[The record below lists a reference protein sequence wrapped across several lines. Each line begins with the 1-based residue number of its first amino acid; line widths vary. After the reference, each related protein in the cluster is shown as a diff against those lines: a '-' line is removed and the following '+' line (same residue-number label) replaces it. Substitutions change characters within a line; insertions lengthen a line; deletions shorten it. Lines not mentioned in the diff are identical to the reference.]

1 MEHIDWNVLPISTS
15 PYRSQNHSHRGSLH
29 PLAPTSSLAVALPH
43 IINPSLVL
51 KSQVNPRPPTMTT
64 KSLVLSLAALSAVSA
79 NPIPQWEGDIR
90 IPSIVGGVPA
100 TAGDFPFIVSFQ
112 KNGQHFCGG
121 SLLDSTTVLTAA
133 HCVDGQSLS
142 GLTVRAG
149 TLVSPPS
156 NGPLFVSFVEKLAD
170 M

>member
-1 MEHIDWNVLPISTS
+1 
-15 PYRSQNHSHRGSLH
+15 
-29 PLAPTSSLAVALPH
+29 
-43 IINPSLVL
+43 
-51 KSQVNPRPPTMTT
+51 MTT
-64 KSLVLSLAALSAVSA
+64 KSLFLSLAALSAVSA
-79 NPIPQWEGDIR
+79 SPVPQWEGDIK

-121 SLLDSTTVLTAA
+121 SLIDSTTVLTAA

-149 TLVSPPS
+149 TLVSQPA
-156 NGPLFVSFVEKLAD
+156 NNPLFLS
-170 M
+170 